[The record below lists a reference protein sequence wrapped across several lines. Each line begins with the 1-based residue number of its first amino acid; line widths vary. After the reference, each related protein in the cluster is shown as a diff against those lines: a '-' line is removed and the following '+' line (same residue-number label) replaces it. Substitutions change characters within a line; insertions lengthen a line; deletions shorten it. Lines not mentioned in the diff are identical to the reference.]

1 MCWSTELLHSW
12 LCATDILLHFKP
24 QPQPPIPSSYLSD
37 QPLPFIHLFVLFGR
51 QLKLEGVRGAYG
63 KQSQRFVLASSP
75 QSQVLGCAGAM
86 LPPCLLA
93 AWETNTSLISR
104 GPVSAKATTS
114 WALSDKR
121 GPEKLDRHLMNSG
134 HASQALSSEPSPRW
148 WQPDSQIRAEVVE

>member
-12 LCATDILLHFKP
+12 LCAIDILLHFKP

-37 QPLPFIHLFVLFGR
+37 RPLPFIHLFVLFGR
-51 QLKLEGVRGAYG
+51 QLKLGGVRGAYG

-104 GPVSAKATTS
+104 GPVSAKATAVERCLTS
-114 WALSDKR
+114 AGQRSWTAIWWTQATQVKPCQVNPVHAGGSQTVKS
-121 GPEKLDRHLMNSG
+121 GPK
-134 HASQALSSEPSPRW
+134 
-148 WQPDSQIRAEVVE
+148 